1 MAWVPIPATHDA
13 PEVNGTHET
22 NGTHGA
28 HDIRDAHAA
37 LDAHASRHGHEPE
50 ASTPAPQSWPQPQP
64 WPRPQ
69 ESYAAAHA
77 LTDLDPEPVP
87 AHGSPL
93 QPVVADPLV
102 SLPKRHRGRT
112 LAEAE
117 AEVEAQRSRS
127 RPPTAR
133 DSHDGSAGSDRSDA
147 PYPPEAPGSA
157 PDDVMTRA
165 ARFSSFRQAV
175 RGTSAEE
182 PVQARTSPATSHPES
197 DPTS

>member
-1 MAWVPIPATHDA
+1 MSDPA
-13 PEVNGTHET
+13 
-22 NGTHGA
+22 
-28 HDIRDAHAA
+28 
-37 LDAHASRHGHEPE
+37 AS
-50 ASTPAPQSWPQPQP
+50 QSWPQPQP

-69 ESYAAAHA
+69 QSYAAAHA
-77 LTDLDPEPVP
+77 VSDLDPEPVP

-127 RPPTAR
+127 RPPAALNSR
-133 DSHDGSAGSDRSDA
+133 ADSEGSDSSDGADRSGT
-147 PYPPEAPGSA
+147 PYSPEVPGEAPGPS